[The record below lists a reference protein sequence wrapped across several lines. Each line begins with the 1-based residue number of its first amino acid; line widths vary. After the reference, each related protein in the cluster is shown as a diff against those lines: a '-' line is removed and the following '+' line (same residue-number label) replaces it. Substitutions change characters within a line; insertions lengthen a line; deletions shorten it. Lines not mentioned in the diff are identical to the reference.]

1 MTDNFSN
8 NPSGEEKRIFPR
20 REVFKK
26 VTYRELVP
34 SGEDGSIQ
42 DISEGGLCL
51 LLHKEFVRGTILEL
65 RYELQSPSLKPIESI
80 VKVIWQK
87 KTDKGLLTGVQFI
100 P

>member
-8 NPSGEEKRIFPR
+8 NPGEEEKRIFPR

-34 SGEDGSIQ
+34 SGEDGTIQ

-51 LLHKEFVRGTILEL
+51 LLHKEFTPGTILEVL
-65 RYELQSPSLKPIESI
+65 YELQTPSPKSIESI